1 MRDRH
6 DIMYDN
12 SSFNGR
18 TWQEYTVNK
27 CKLVFEIVLG
37 ILFAGIA
44 VFLLSVPIVN
54 NNIASE
60 TARRVKEIE
69 LPEATEYIES
79 FSKAGKL
86 VGNGNGMQYLGGILI
101 ESELSLED
109 LESYYSQYAENEWE
123 CIVEKQTGKNIRFVE
138 HGTVSLNGDIDGDN
152 FYIVYSW
159 GDGDSIYSE
168 LDLRGH

>member
-1 MRDRH
+1 M
-6 DIMYDN
+6 
-12 SSFNGR
+12 S
-18 TWQEYTVNK
+18 K
-27 CKLVFEIVLG
+27 CKLVFEIILG
-37 ILFAGIA
+37 ILFAAIV
-44 VFLLSVPIVN
+44 VFLLSIPIVN

-60 TARRVKEIE
+60 TAREVKEIE

-86 VGNGNGMQYLGGILI
+86 IGNGNGMQYLGGILI
-101 ESELSLED
+101 KSELSLED
-109 LESYYSQYAENEWE
+109 LESYYSQYAQNEWE
-123 CIVEKQTGKNIRFVE
+123 CIVEKQTGRNIQVVE
-138 HGTVSLNGDIDGDN
+138 HGTASLSETVSLNGDIDGDN